1 MDTPN
6 MEFQKLLSVNKTVNK
21 MQENIVKST
30 MKLYRLKSSPY
41 KLVRNKLVK
50 ARTVEM
56 PISFDQSLEEIKVE
70 RARLL
75 KKLMHLTETV
85 HRMRDLLIKTEMELY
100 RRKSSPYEWKR
111 ECPKKFNHKD
121 VTYLALQNMDTAH
134 AQKKFDR
141 QVNYNNI

>member
-1 MDTPN
+1 MLAL
-6 MEFQKLLSVNKTVNK
+6 FLLS
-21 MQENIVKST
+21 IF
-30 MKLYRLKSSPY
+30 LFYLGSPY
-41 KLVRNKLVK
+41 KLVRNKPVK

-100 RRKSSPYEWKR
+100 RRKSMIIYCINCQIIEHL
-111 ECPKKFNHKD
+111 PKNLFSIRLHKD
-121 VTYLALQNMDTAH
+121 FVH
-134 AQKKFDR
+134 ISKGGFDAR
-141 QVNYNNI
+141 GIY